1 MPDPRESDIFTQ
13 RSDSLKRKEIRT
25 FRLQLPGTL
34 CWSVGNNGYL
44 EQILVSGL
52 RVQDTGALN
61 RQRRLLY

>member
-1 MPDPRESDIFTQ
+1 MPDPRGSDIFTQ
-13 RSDSLKRKEIRT
+13 RFDSLKRKEIRS

-34 CWSVGNNGYL
+34 CWSVGSNGYL

-52 RVQDTGALN
+52 HVEDTGALH